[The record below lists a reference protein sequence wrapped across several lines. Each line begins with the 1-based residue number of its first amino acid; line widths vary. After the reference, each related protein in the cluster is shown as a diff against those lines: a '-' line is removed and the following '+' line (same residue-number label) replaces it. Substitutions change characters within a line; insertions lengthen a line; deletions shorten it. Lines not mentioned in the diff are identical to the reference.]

1 MNRLRPLAVGLIA
14 AIASLMFATPALAF
28 CGFYVARADTSL
40 YNEASQVA
48 IARDGDRTVLT
59 MANDYQGEVQD
70 FALVVPVPTVIQ
82 QEQVNVAEP
91 TVLDRLD
98 AFSAPRLVEYF
109 DENPCFDALIRA
121 AIQLRDNEIA
131 QDLRSIIATAG
142 IDATDSETLLGVTVE
157 ASFSAGEYDILI
169 LNAEESNGLETW
181 LRQND
186 YQIPAGAQE
195 VLGAYIRQGMKF
207 FVARVNLE
215 EFDQSGY
222 QRLRPLQIAYESPRF
237 MLPIRL
243 GMVNAQGPQDL
254 LVYLLTPNGQVE
266 ITNYRTVE
274 IPSNLDIPLFVKDEF
289 GQFYSETF
297 QQSYNQQGRNVAFLE
312 YAWDLRGCDPCAA
325 APPSVEEMRQVGVF
339 WLPEN
344 PEFRDINVFITRL
357 HVRYTR
363 DKFPEDLTF
372 QETNNRGQ
380 FQGRYVMHHPFVDT
394 DAQACADSF
403 LNDYLEKK
411 PEMVSNEDVQEFR
424 RELREVY
431 SEYITREV
439 PEQFERE
446 AQNLARLTGRDI
458 DSIRRRISA
467 EVEMPTPAV
476 WRLRYPPRSP

>member
-1 MNRLRPLAVGLIA
+1 MNRLRPLAAGLIA
-14 AIASLMFATPALAF
+14 AIASLMLATPALAF

-40 YNEASQVA
+40 YNQASQVA

-59 MANDYQGEVQD
+59 MANDYQGDVQD

-91 TVLDRLD
+91 TILDRLD

-109 DENPCFDALIRA
+109 DDNPCYIPCP
-121 AIQLRDNEIA
+121 EC
-131 QDLRSIIATAG
+131 G
-142 IDATDSETLLGVTVE
+142 IDADTLETLQRATEQSGGAFRSPAEALGVTIE

-169 LNAEESNGLETW
+169 LSAEESSGLETW

-186 YQIPAGAQE
+186 YQLPAGAQE

-274 IPSNLDIPLFVKDEF
+274 IPSNLDIPLFVNDEF
-289 GQFYSETF
+289 GQFYNETF
-297 QQSYNQQGRNVAFLE
+297 QHSYDQQGRNVAFLE

-325 APPSVEEMRQVGVF
+325 DPPSVEEMRQAGVF
-339 WLPEN
+339 WLPES
-344 PEFRDINVFITRL
+344 PEFRNINVFITRL

-372 QETNNRGQ
+372 QETNNRRL
-380 FQGRYVMHHPFVDT
+380 FQGRYVMNHPFA
-394 DAQACADSF
+394 DADEQACLARRLAYWESRSGELDDEDIERVRRWNREEF
-403 LNDYLEKK
+403 QDYIVE
-411 PEMVSNEDVQEFR
+411 R
-424 RELREVY
+424 
-431 SEYITREV
+431 V
-439 PEQFERE
+439 PARFERE
-446 AQNLARLTGRDI
+446 SQNLARLTGRDI
-458 DSIRRRISA
+458 DTIRRRISA

-476 WRLRYPPRSP
+476 WRLRYPPTSP